1 MTATYHTAVS
11 PMPKGAQ
18 KAPSFLPDFGH
29 VAATSIPIKLKVI
42 EKK

>member
-1 MTATYHTAVS
+1 
-11 PMPKGAQ
+11 MPKGAQ

-29 VAATSIPIKLKVI
+29 VAATSAPIKLKVI